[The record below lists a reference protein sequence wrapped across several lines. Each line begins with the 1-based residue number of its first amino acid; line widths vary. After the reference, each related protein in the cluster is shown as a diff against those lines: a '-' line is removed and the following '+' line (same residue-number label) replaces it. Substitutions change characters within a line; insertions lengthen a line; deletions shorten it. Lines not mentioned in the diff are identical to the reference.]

1 MKKGRRL
8 IYMATNESPLK
19 KLLKDLQKDGLQ
31 LKIKAMKETITAEQ
45 VADEYLSAIKLIDD
59 FCKNR
64 NRY

>member
-1 MKKGRRL
+1 MRKERRL
-8 IYMATNESPLK
+8 IYMATNEAPLK

-31 LKIKAMKETITAEQ
+31 LKIKAMKEALTAEQ
-45 VADEYLSAIKLIDD
+45 VADEYLTAIKLIDD

>member
-1 MKKGRRL
+1 
-8 IYMATNESPLK
+8 MATNESPLK

-45 VADEYLSAIKLIDD
+45 VADEYLTAIKLIDD

>member
-1 MKKGRRL
+1 MKKERRL

-31 LKIKAMKETITAEQ
+31 LKIKAMKETLTAEQ
-45 VADEYLSAIKLIDD
+45 VADEYLTAIKLIDD

>member
-1 MKKGRRL
+1 
-8 IYMATNESPLK
+8 MATNEAPLK

-31 LKIKAMKETITAEQ
+31 LKIKAMKEALTAEQ
-45 VADEYLSAIKLIDD
+45 VADEYLTAIKLIDD